1 MRILEQDGD
10 IDWNSCVKY
19 LDNTVDREE
28 CGQKLATTMKGTYEK
43 TLDYLPIKG
52 CIKGIS
58 GLPAESKIQT
68 MDGATYYILECGIF
82 YGGIYVD
89 INGSAEPNEEGKD
102 IFGFYYDNSKTGS
115 GDWDPNI
122 PVTLKPYGYTY
133 NEGTSGSKC
142 NKNNI
147 GIQCTAQVLETGK
160 MDYLK

>member
-1 MRILEQDGD
+1 MRILEHDED
-10 IDWNSCVKY
+10 IDWISCVQIYDDYDDARIKC
-19 LDNTVDREE
+19 E
-28 CGQKLATTMKGTYEK
+28 QKLATTMKATYEQSHGSI
-43 TLDYLPIKG
+43 PIDLG
-52 CIKGIS
+52 FRSNVGFDSI
-58 GLPAESKIQT
+58 IQA
-68 MDGATYYILECGIF
+68 MDGATYYILGCGIF
-82 YGGIYVD
+82 YGGIFVD
-89 INGSAEPNEEGKD
+89 INGNEGPNKNGID

-115 GDWDPNI
+115 WDWDPNI